1 MRIINAF
8 KIALGNFGL
17 IFKNILYKAIL
28 FVVFATGVYL
38 TLRISL
44 EPMLENL
51 TPVLKDIADI
61 VKSLVQN
68 QKTFTAN
75 GGAESPL
82 VADFQ
87 VFVDGIVSHFS
98 NIVWA
103 VVISVLIIYLYRIFA
118 GVSNSTI
125 LIMINEHMSS
135 LSHRPYLSVMFENL
149 RKIIRFQLIDAII
162 AIVYYALVAV
172 VVFGIV
178 YLLAPLVPI
187 VAVFLGVCVLSFAVS
202 VYSTCLSQV
211 STNMIIG
218 GMKAKEAFRKGLF
231 PSKEYFWKMFS
242 AYLSVTV
249 LYVYLAVSM
258 MFFTLGVGTVI
269 VSSFYALMISC
280 MRLVDNYTI
289 NKKKYFIDY
298 DNIIIPKELR
308 ENDEQLLN
316 KVDI

>member
-1 MRIINAF
+1 MRVINAF

-28 FVVFATGVYL
+28 FVVFAAGLYV

-44 EPMLENL
+44 KPMLENL
-51 TPVLKDIADI
+51 APVLKDIADI

-68 QKTFTAN
+68 QKAFTAN
-75 GGAESPL
+75 GTDSPL
-82 VADFQ
+82 IADFQ
-87 VFVDGIVSHFS
+87 VFINGIVSHFA

-103 VVISVLIIYLYRIFA
+103 VVICILIIYLYRIFS
-118 GVSNSTI
+118 GVSNSTM
-125 LIMINEHMSS
+125 LIMIDEHMSS

-149 RKIIRFQLIDAII
+149 RKIIRFQLIDAMI
-162 AIVYYALVAV
+162 AIVYYALVAA
-172 VVFGIV
+172 VVFVIV
-178 YLLAPLVPI
+178 YLVAPFVPL
-187 VAVFLGVCVLSFAVS
+187 VAVFLGVSVLTFAVTI
-202 VYSTCLSQV
+202 YSTCMSQV
-211 STNMIIG
+211 STKMIIG
-218 GMKAKEAFRKGLF
+218 GMKAKEAFKKGLF

-242 AYLSVTV
+242 AYLSVTM

-258 MFFTLGVGTVI
+258 LFFTLGVGTVI
-269 VSSFYALMISC
+269 ISSFYALMISC

-298 DNIIIPKELR
+298 DNIIVPKELR